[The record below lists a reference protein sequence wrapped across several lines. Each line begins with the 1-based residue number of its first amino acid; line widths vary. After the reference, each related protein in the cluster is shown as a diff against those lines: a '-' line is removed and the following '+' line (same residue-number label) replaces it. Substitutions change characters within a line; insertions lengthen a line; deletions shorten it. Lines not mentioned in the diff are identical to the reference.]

1 MHPVA
6 IGEKNMVSFE
16 YTITNPSGIHARPAG
31 DISRAAQSYDSMIT
45 MTNEKGD
52 SCPLDHLLSLLLL
65 GVKCGEKVIV
75 SAEGSDEEKA
85 IEKLRRF
92 FEEKL

>member
-1 MHPVA
+1 
-6 IGEKNMVSFE
+6 MVSFE
-16 YTITNPSGIHARPAG
+16 YIIKNPAGIHARPAG
-31 DISRAAQSYDSMIT
+31 DISRAAQSCDSTVTI
-45 MTNEKGD
+45 TNEKGD
-52 SCPLDHLLSLLLL
+52 SCPLDHLLSLMLL

-85 IEKLRRF
+85 IEKLRRI